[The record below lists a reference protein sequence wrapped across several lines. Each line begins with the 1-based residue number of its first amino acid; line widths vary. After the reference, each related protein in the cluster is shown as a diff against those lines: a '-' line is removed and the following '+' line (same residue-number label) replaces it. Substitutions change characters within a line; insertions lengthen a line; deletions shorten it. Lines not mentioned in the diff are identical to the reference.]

1 MQYHDLLKL
10 FIDNVV
16 ESGNY
21 QKFAD
26 VLMDNEYPTEYFSM
40 LHNFFL
46 LVSDD
51 STKYA
56 PVENP
61 DKLMKLIQITKPY

>member
-46 LVSDD
+46 LVSDY
-51 STKYA
+51 STKYD